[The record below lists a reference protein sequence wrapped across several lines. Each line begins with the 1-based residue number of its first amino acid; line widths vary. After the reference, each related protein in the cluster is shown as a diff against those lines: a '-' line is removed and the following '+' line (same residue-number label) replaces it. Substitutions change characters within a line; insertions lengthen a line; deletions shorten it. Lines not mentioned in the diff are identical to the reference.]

1 MKKQTFPR
9 GLFDEQLPKKISV
22 DLINLL
28 TKDFLSKDFRVDN
41 EISNYIDDEPVT
53 DTSEDI
59 KKVIDYLVND
69 NQNEDENNFITK
81 QNQLQIFTL

>member
-28 TKDFLSKDFRVDN
+28 TKDFLPNDERVNN

-59 KKVIDYLVND
+59 TKVLDYIVNG
-69 NQNEDENNFITK
+69 NQNEDPPSNHSV
-81 QNQLQIFTL
+81 